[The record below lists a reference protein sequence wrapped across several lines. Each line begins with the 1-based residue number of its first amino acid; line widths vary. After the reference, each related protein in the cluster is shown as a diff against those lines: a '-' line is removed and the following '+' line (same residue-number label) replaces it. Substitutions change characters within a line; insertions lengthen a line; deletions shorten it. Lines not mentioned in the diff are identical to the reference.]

1 MSLGR
6 MRWIVLSLILV
17 LGAFVSCERKSSI
30 ARASEP
36 SPPSTAAT
44 PATAVT
50 PATPTPVESS
60 TPPSPQLSRTSTSVF
75 VDVART
81 IRAAVVIVSV
91 FDETGHLSA
100 NGYGFFI
107 SDDGKFIADR
117 SVMRGGV
124 NAVAK
129 VADGTIYNVSGA
141 LTQLAPQNL
150 IVLKADTTRPLP
162 FVVPSASALPDT
174 GDAIAVVLSPIERT
188 NPVLLEEKISAR
200 FNDEAGE
207 WFDVT
212 PALSK
217 TIAGAPV
224 INQRGELIGVVTF
237 RAGSNSCAIRP
248 AAAAA
253 KLLSQISSKMTASW
267 QSLMAASGAT
277 PSSSATPARTGTPSR
292 IPLKGSKL
300 VYAPA
305 PRYPSD
311 ARQLRSGGQI
321 SGSFRVS
328 FDTSGRTVTVQTIRS
343 TGNSVLDQAA
353 VSALQQWRSEPGQE
367 WSLVVPIT
375 FKP

>member
-1 MSLGR
+1 
-6 MRWIVLSLILV
+6 MRGSGVCFILA
-17 LGAFVSCERKSSI
+17 LCTLVSCERKTSI
-30 ARASEP
+30 VRAPEP
-36 SPPSTAAT
+36 SPLSAAPT
-44 PATAVT
+44 PATSA
-50 PATPTPVESS
+50 PVESS
-60 TPPSPQLSRTSTSVF
+60 TTPSPQRSQAPTSVF
-75 VDVART
+75 VEVAQPVRG
-81 IRAAVVIVSV
+81 AVVIVSV

-100 NGYGFFI
+100 NGHGFFV

-117 SVMRGGV
+117 SVMTGGV

-129 VADGTIYNVSGA
+129 VADGAIYNVAGA
-141 LTQLAPQNL
+141 LTQTAPQNL
-150 IVLKADTTRPLP
+150 VLLKADATHRLP
-162 FVVPSASALPDT
+162 FLVPSASALADI
-174 GDAIAVVLSPIERT
+174 GNEVAIVLSPIERT
-188 NPVLLEEKISAR
+188 NPVLLEEKISGR
-200 FNDEAGE
+200 FTDEAGE

-253 KLLSQISSKMTASW
+253 KLLSQVSSNMTASW
-267 QSLMAASGAT
+267 QNLMAASRTT
-277 PSSSATPARTGTPSR
+277 PSLSATPARTGTPSK

-305 PRYPSD
+305 PHYPSD
-311 ARQLRSGGQI
+311 ARQPLGGQV

-328 FDTSGRTVTVQTIRS
+328 FDANGRAVTVQTIRS
-343 TGNSVLDQAA
+343 TGNSALDQAA
-353 VSALQQWRSEPGQE
+353 VSALHQWRSEAGHE

>member
-1 MSLGR
+1 
-6 MRWIVLSLILV
+6 MRGSGVCFILV
-17 LGAFVSCERKSSI
+17 LCTLVSCERKASI
-30 ARASEP
+30 VRAPEP
-36 SPPSTAAT
+36 SPLSAAPTPATSAT
-44 PATAVT
+44 PA
-50 PATPTPVESS
+50 PVESS
-60 TPPSPQLSRTSTSVF
+60 AALSPQRSQAPTSVF
-75 VDVART
+75 VEVAQPVRG
-81 IRAAVVIVSV
+81 AVVIVSV

-100 NGYGFFI
+100 NGHGFFV

-117 SVMRGGV
+117 SVMTGGV

-129 VADGTIYNVSGA
+129 VADGAIYNVAGA
-141 LTQLAPQNL
+141 LTQTAPQNL
-150 IVLKADTTRPLP
+150 VLLKADATHRLP
-162 FVVPSASALPDT
+162 FLVPSASALPDI
-174 GDAIAVVLSPIERT
+174 GNEVAIVLSPIDPT
-188 NPVLLEEKISAR
+188 NPVLLEEKISGR
-200 FNDEAGE
+200 FTDEAGE

-248 AAAAA
+248 AATAAT
-253 KLLSQISSKMTASW
+253 LLSQVSPNMTASW
-267 QSLMAASGAT
+267 QNLIAASRLTT
-277 PSSSATPARTGTPSR
+277 PSSSAAPPRTSTPSN

-311 ARQLRSGGQI
+311 ARQPLGAGQA
-321 SGSFRVS
+321 SGSFRVL
-328 FDTSGRTVTVQTIRS
+328 FDANGRAVAVQTIRS
-343 TGNSVLDQAA
+343 TGNSALDQAA
-353 VSALQQWRSEPGQE
+353 VSALHEWRSEAGRE

>member
-150 IVLKADTTRPLP
+150 IVLKADTSRPLP

-292 IPLKGSKL
+292 MPLKGSKL

>member
-1 MSLGR
+1 VAQPVRGA
-6 MRWIVLSLILV
+6 VL
-17 LGAFVSCERKSSI
+17 
-30 ARASEP
+30 
-36 SPPSTAAT
+36 
-44 PATAVT
+44 
-50 PATPTPVESS
+50 
-60 TPPSPQLSRTSTSVF
+60 
-75 VDVART
+75 
-81 IRAAVVIVSV
+81 IVSV

-100 NGYGFFI
+100 NGHGFFL

-117 SVMRGGV
+117 SVMTGGV

-129 VADGTIYNVSGA
+129 VADGSIYNVSGA
-141 LTQLAPQNL
+141 LAQAPAQNL
-150 IVLKADTTRPLP
+150 ILMKADTTHPLR
-162 FVVPSASALPDT
+162 FLVPSATALPDT
-174 GDAIAVVLSPIERT
+174 GDEVAIVLSPIERT
-188 NPVLLEEKISAR
+188 NPVLLMEKITAHFS
-200 FNDEAGE
+200 DEGGE

-253 KLLSQISSKMTASW
+253 RLLYQVSSNTAASW
-267 QSLMAASGAT
+267 QNMTAASGLTT
-277 PSSSATPARTGTPSR
+277 PPTSATPARTATPAK

-305 PRYPSD
+305 PRYPSE
-311 ARQLRSGGQI
+311 ARQARGAGQA
-321 SGSFRVS
+321 SGSFRVL
-328 FDTSGRTVTVQTIRS
+328 FDANGRAVAVQTIRS
-343 TGNSVLDQAA
+343 TGNSALDQAA
-353 VSALQQWRSEPGQE
+353 ASALHEWRSEPGRD